1 MDELR
6 ADAERGRGFT
16 SIAEASKVEG
26 EHGRPRR
33 ADEHGGGGGGGGG
46 GKLVYG
52 GG

>member
-16 SIAEASKVEG
+16 SIAEASKVKG

-33 ADEHGGGGGGGGG
+33 ADEHGGGGGGGG
-46 GKLVYG
+46 KLVYG